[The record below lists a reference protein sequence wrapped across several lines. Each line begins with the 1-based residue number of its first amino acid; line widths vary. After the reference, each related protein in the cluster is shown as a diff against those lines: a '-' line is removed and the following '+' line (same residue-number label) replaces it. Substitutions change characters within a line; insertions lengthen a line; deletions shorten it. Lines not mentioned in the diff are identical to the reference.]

1 MKQLKN
7 QPKQIST
14 IAVTSGKGGVG
25 KTNIVANLAI
35 SLQRQG
41 KKVLIF
47 DADLGLS
54 NIDILFGMAPRY
66 NIHHLLKGERSL
78 GEVIVK
84 GPEGVMILPASSG
97 VEELTSINEFERLR
111 LLDEFDSFDEEID
124 VLLIDTS
131 GGISSNVTFFCM
143 AAQDIVVVITPEPT
157 SLTDAY
163 ALIKLL
169 YTRYQEREFKIL
181 VNCAGSSSE
190 ALEVFKRL
198 HIVTERFLNI
208 ALDYLGFIPQ
218 DSAIPRA
225 VRSQQTVVTFEPES
239 ISAQGFN
246 ELAFR
251 VGNDSKTRLKGSIQ
265 FFLGNLFGVRND
277 TGI

>member
-1 MKQLKN
+1 MRQLKN

-35 SLQRQG
+35 ALQRQG

-54 NIDILFGMAPRY
+54 NIDILFGMAPKY
-66 NIHHLLKGERSL
+66 NIQHLLKGERSL
-78 GEVIVK
+78 REVIVK

-97 VEELTSINEFERLR
+97 IEELTSINEFERLR
-111 LLDEFDSFDEEID
+111 LLDEFESFDEDVD

-143 AAQDIVVVITPEPT
+143 AAQEIVVVITPEPT

-198 HIVTERFLNI
+198 HVVTDKFLNI
-208 ALDYLGFIPQ
+208 ALDYLGFIPL
-218 DSAIPRA
+218 DSAIQRA
-225 VRSQQTVVTFEPES
+225 VRSQQTVVTFEPDS
-239 ISAQGFN
+239 RSARCFN
-246 ELAFR
+246 DLALR
-251 VGNDSKTRLKGSIQ
+251 LGGSSTTRLKGSIQ
-265 FFLGNLFGVRND
+265 FFFGNLFGVRND
-277 TGI
+277 PGL

>member
-7 QPKQIST
+7 HPKQIST

-41 KKVLIF
+41 EKVLIF

-66 NIHHLLKGERSL
+66 NIHHLLKGEKSL
-78 GEVIVK
+78 EEVIVK
-84 GPEGVMILPASSG
+84 GPEGVMVLPASSG
-97 VEELTSINEFERLR
+97 IEELTRINEFERLR
-111 LLDEFDSFDEEID
+111 LLDEFDSFDEDVD

-169 YTRYQEREFKIL
+169 YSKYQEREFKIL

-208 ALDYLGFIPQ
+208 ALDYLGFIPH

-225 VRSQQTVVTFEPES
+225 VRSQQTVVTSEPES
-239 ISAQGFN
+239 LSAQGFN
-246 ELAFR
+246 ELAFKL
-251 VGNDSKTRLKGSIQ
+251 GNDTKPRLKGSIQ
-265 FFLGNLFGVRND
+265 FFLGNLFGVGND
-277 TGI
+277 TGV

>member
-1 MKQLKN
+1 MKQLNK

-35 SLQRQG
+35 ALQRQG

-66 NIHHLLKGERSL
+66 NIQHLLKGERSL
-78 GEVIVK
+78 SEVLVR

-97 VEELTSINEFERLR
+97 IEELTSINEFERLR
-111 LLDEFDSFDEEID
+111 LLDEFDSLDEDVD

-169 YTRYQEREFKIL
+169 YTRYQEREFRIL
-181 VNCAGSSSE
+181 VNCTGSSSE

-198 HIVTERFLNI
+198 HVVTDKFLNI

-218 DSAIPRA
+218 DSAIQRA

-239 ISAQGFN
+239 LSAQCFKD
-246 ELAFR
+246 LAFKL
-251 VGNDSKTRLKGSIQ
+251 GNSGKTRLKGSIQ
-265 FFLGNLFGVRND
+265 FFFGNLFGVRHD
-277 TGI
+277 SGI

>member
-78 GEVIVK
+78 EEVIVK
-84 GPEGVMILPASSG
+84 GPEGVMVLPASSG
-97 VEELTSINEFERLR
+97 IEELTRINEFERLR
-111 LLDEFDSFDEEID
+111 LLDEFDSFDEDVD

-169 YTRYQEREFKIL
+169 YTRYQEREFKIPYMIMNTNVMECVIFSWL
-181 VNCAGSSSE
+181 VN
-190 ALEVFKRL
+190 RW
-198 HIVTERFLNI
+198 
-208 ALDYLGFIPQ
+208 
-218 DSAIPRA
+218 
-225 VRSQQTVVTFEPES
+225 
-239 ISAQGFN
+239 
-246 ELAFR
+246 
-251 VGNDSKTRLKGSIQ
+251 
-265 FFLGNLFGVRND
+265 
-277 TGI
+277 